1 MELVFYLL
9 LLIGHLGVFDIVY
22 FHNYKCKLHKQE
34 FARSE
39 VIIHTIRHLVYAL
52 QFFYVAN
59 FRAFGAAIWLVVFL
73 IVIDTVIAFWD
84 TWIEDGAR
92 KSLGKLP
99 KGEYFMHI
107 LLSLLVGGYLTL
119 LIQVLIK
126 DVKENTAFL
135 YLPPN
140 VPKYL
145 IYYMTLMG
153 VLAVVMFIFDSI
165 KLLKKDEKQ

>member
-1 MELVFYLL
+1 MEIVFYLL

-22 FHNYKCKLHKQE
+22 FHNYKCKLHEQK

-39 VIIHTIRHLVYAL
+39 VIVHTIRHLVYAL

-59 FRAFGAAIWLVVFL
+59 FRAFGAAIWLIVFL

-92 KSLGKLP
+92 KALGKLP

-107 LLSLLVGGYLTL
+107 LLSLLVGSYLTL
-119 LIQVLIK
+119 LIQVLIV
-126 DVKENTAFL
+126 DVNKNSAFL
-135 YLPPN
+135 YLPPS

-153 VLAVVMFIFDSI
+153 VLAVLMFILDSI